1 MSFTILTLMEN
12 TTGRDC
18 LACEHGL
25 SLLIEGAGRRVL
37 YDTGGS
43 PRFLQN
49 AGTLGVDLTDLDAL
63 VFSHGHYDHTG
74 GAAALLERD
83 CPPKGVW
90 LGRNF
95 FQPRYARETDGL
107 MDISAALEESWIARA
122 GIPCYVVGEEP
133 VKLGEGMWLVS
144 GFTQGEPVE
153 NPSPR
158 LLRRRN
164 GQMEVDTFEDEVAVV
179 LKTSSHLVLVSGCSH
194 VGVLNMCRRVEE
206 LFGRPVTDFVGGTHL
221 MNAGDER
228 IEATCR
234 LLRERGVR
242 RLGAC
247 HCSGERARSYFADH
261 FPGFFSNQVGTRVA
275 IED

>member
-1 MSFTILTLMEN
+1 MAFTILTLMEN

-49 AGTLGVDLTDLDAL
+49 AGTLGADLADLDAL

-74 GAAALLERD
+74 GAAALLEQSR
-83 CPPKGVW
+83 PPKRVW

-95 FQPRYARETDGL
+95 FQPRCSREQDGL
-107 MDISAALEESWIARA
+107 MDISPLLEESWITRA
-122 GIPCYVVGEEP
+122 GIPCHVVGEEP

-144 GFTQGEPVE
+144 GFTRGEPIE
-153 NPSPR
+153 TPSPR

-164 GQMEVDTFEDEVAVV
+164 GRLEVDTFEDEVAVV
-179 LKTSSHLVLVSGCSH
+179 LKTPSHLALVSGCSQ

-221 MNAGDER
+221 MHAGDER

-247 HCSGERARSYFADH
+247 HCSGERAREYFAAH
-261 FPGFFSNQVGTRVA
+261 FPGFFSNRVGTRVD

>member
-1 MSFTILTLMEN
+1 MGCTILALMEN

-49 AGTLGVDLTDLDAL
+49 AGTLGADLADLDAL

-74 GAAALLERD
+74 GAAALLEQDR
-83 CPPKGVW
+83 PPKGVW

-95 FQPRYARETDGL
+95 FQPRCSREQDGL
-107 MDISAALEESWIARA
+107 MDISPLLKEGWITRA

-144 GFTQGEPVE
+144 GFTQGEPIE
-153 NPSPR
+153 TPSPR
-158 LLRRRN
+158 LLRRRD
-164 GQMEVDTFEDEVAVV
+164 GRLEVDTFEDEVAVV
-179 LKTSSHLVLVSGCSH
+179 LKTPSHLVLVSGCSH

-221 MNAGDER
+221 MNAGEER

-247 HCSGERARSYFADH
+247 HCSGERAKTYFAAH